1 MASLRLSRAVLST
14 FAAGALVLA
23 AVTIA
28 LVVSP
33 GTAGAVATAT
43 IDLKDAHEG
52 TTAEDFDPNDTCTG
66 PFDDLNS
73 DEDGWHFVLDGS
85 NDFTQVRLVFNPG
98 SVNVTI
104 DKTLAQG
111 GNSGP
116 GWFGYLDNAGGSMKH
131 AYLITDAGW
140 TLVSGQADISYTGNK
155 PDDFQLSHTCA
166 GTPTSTTTT
175 TKTTT
180 TTATTTTT
188 TKTTT
193 TTTTTGSTPTPGTTT
208 TDDGDLPV
216 TGAGLGGLIAA
227 GLILTAGG
235 AALLFARRRRDAED
249 ATPDGGPIG

>member
-14 FAAGALVLA
+14 FAAAMVLTA
-23 AVTIA
+23 IAIA

-43 IDLKDAHEG
+43 IDLKDTHEG
-52 TTAEDFDPNDTCTG
+52 TTAGEFEKKDCTG
-66 PFDDLNS
+66 PFADLDA
-73 DEDGWHFVLDGS
+73 DEDGWHFILDGS
-85 NDFTQVRLVFNPG
+85 NDFNEVRLVFNPG
-98 SVNVTI
+98 SVPVTI
-104 DKTLAQG
+104 NKTEAQG

-131 AYLITDAGW
+131 VYLITDAGW
-140 TLVSGQADISYTGNK
+140 TLVSGQADITYTGNK
-155 PDDFQLSHTCA
+155 PEDFQLSHTCA
-166 GTPTSTTTT
+166 GTPTTTTTTTT

-188 TKTTT
+188 TRTTT
-193 TTTTTGSTPTPGTTT
+193 TTTTDSTPTPGTTT

-235 AALLFARRRRDAED
+235 AALLFARRRRDADD
-249 ATPDGGPIG
+249 ATPDGGAIG